1 MTAIPGQTKPGT
13 RCRRAS
19 CRAQYAAHAGEAC
32 PGLEGLKFQAHV
44 HRGASQ
50 SFSEAE
56 VVAFER
62 VVKALLAQQWR
73 EALVAL
79 RTPGGNALMRKFQV
93 MRESLARRG
102 G

>member
-1 MTAIPGQTKPGT
+1 MSAPGQTKPTT
-13 RCRRAS
+13 RCRRPS
-19 CRAQYAAHAGEAC
+19 CRAQYAAHVDGAC
-32 PGLEGLKFQAHV
+32 PGLDGLKFQAHV

-62 VVKALLAQQWR
+62 LTKALLAQQWKD
-73 EALVAL
+73 ALAAL
-79 RTPGGNALMRKFQV
+79 RTPGGTRLMRKFQV
-93 MRESLARRG
+93 MKASLAKRNG